1 MPQRTIR
8 SGSPANTLMTNWGWF
23 TTITAIII
31 PKMAGGLVGILFLQE
46 IHIAF
51 LKTHHPHGLMSLV
64 YTKTLPLLGTGPTN
78 SVGAATLI
86 EPAKVALAAGV
97 IAAAGTVAIVS
108 KESLQRS
115 MMRSGVKVEEI
126 LKELKHRKGMWVC
139 YVRGSTLP
147 TKENKGTCCPE
158 VIHGYGVG
166 KTQNIAHE
174 AAKRYASSRTPK
186 GCTAK
191 HESNNYK
198 CAKW

>member
-1 MPQRTIR
+1 ME
-8 SGSPANTLMTNWGWF
+8 N
-23 TTITAIII
+23 
-31 PKMAGGLVGILFLQE
+31 K
-46 IHIAF
+46 
-51 LKTHHPHGLMSLV
+51 
-64 YTKTLPLLGTGPTN
+64 
-78 SVGAATLI
+78 
-86 EPAKVALAAGV
+86 
-97 IAAAGTVAIVS
+97 
-108 KESLQRS
+108 
-115 MMRSGVKVEEI
+115 EI